1 MAEVVLTN
9 VHKSYGNVVAVK
21 DFSLDI
27 ADEEFVVLVGPS
39 GCGKSTTLRMIAG
52 LEDITGG
59 TIAIGGRVVNDLQ
72 PKDRDIA
79 MVFQNYAL
87 YQHMSVY
94 DNLAFGLRNRRT
106 PQPQIDAAIR
116 RAAKVLSIE
125 PLLDRRPRQLSGGQ
139 QQRVALGRCIV
150 RNPKVFLFDEPLS
163 NLDAQLRAQMRLEL
177 KELRQRV
184 PTTSIFVTHDQVEAM
199 TLGDRIVV
207 MKDGLVQQVGT
218 PLELYRR
225 PVNRFVASFIGSP
238 AMNFFEMTAEGSA
251 DAIRL
256 TTDGLAITLPPARF
270 PDLARNSAVT
280 VGVRPQHLRLGRPE
294 SADQV
299 GLSGALMVTEQLG
312 DEQLL
317 AIRIG
322 GGDIRVAGVD
332 HDARH
337 RHHRGGDSRHGQPA
351 HLRRRD
357 RDRARPRCVVV
368 HPTTWSNAG
377 LTSVGGRELE
387 IPRASYTDP
396 NRPCG
401 SRALAAWHAIAPQC
415 QTGDW
420 LFFPQSR
427 LAQALH
433 VQLLHPLV
441 AEALKP
447 ERSKRSVGLVFDEFG
462 DLGPRLAAA
471 AKLGKRDGHKL
482 AGGVVLR
489 RESQRTPAGFD
500 ALLKALREI
509 ERR

>member
-1 MAEVVLTN
+1 MAEVVLTD
-9 VHKSYGNVVAVK
+9 VHKSYGSVVAVK
-21 DFSLDI
+21 DLSLAI

-39 GCGKSTTLRMIAG
+39 GCGKSTTLRMVAG

-59 TIAIGGRVVNDLQ
+59 TIAIGNRVVNKLQ

-106 PQPQIDAAIR
+106 PKAEIDAAIR
-116 RAAKVLSIE
+116 HAAKVLSIE

-238 AMNFFEMTAEGSA
+238 AMNFFEMTVTGAA
-251 DAIRL
+251 DAIML
-256 TTDGLAITLPPARF
+256 STDGLDLTLPPARF
-270 PDLARNSAVT
+270 PGLARSGPGTGIGTVV

-294 SADQV
+294 GEDQV

-312 DEQLL
+312 DEQVL

-322 GGDIRVAGVD
+322 EADIRVAGVD
-332 HDARH
+332 
-337 RHHRGGDSRHGQPA
+337 P
-351 HLRRRD
+351 
-357 RDRARPRCVVV
+357 
-368 HPTTWSNAG
+368 
-377 LTSVGGRELE
+377 EL
-387 IPRASYTDP
+387 
-396 NRPCG
+396 
-401 SRALAAWHAIAPQC
+401 
-415 QTGDW
+415 
-420 LFFPQSR
+420 R
-427 LAQALH
+427 LASGTTVEVAASLDNLH
-433 VQLLHPLV
+433 V
-441 AEALKP
+441 
-447 ERSKRSVGLVFDEFG
+447 FDG
-462 DLGPRLAAA
+462 ASGA
-471 AKLGKRDGHKL
+471 
-482 AGGVVLR
+482 
-489 RESQRTPAGFD
+489 
-500 ALLKALREI
+500 ALR
-509 ERR
+509 

>member
-9 VHKSYGNVVAVK
+9 IHKSYGHVVAVK
-21 DFSLDI
+21 DLSLAI

-59 TIAIGGRVVNDLQ
+59 TIAIGNRVVNKLQ

-106 PQPQIDAAIR
+106 PKAEIDAAIR

-177 KELRQRV
+177 KELRQRL

-238 AMNFFEMTAEGSA
+238 AMNFFEMTVAGGA
-251 DAIRL
+251 DAVTLRA
-256 TTDGLAITLPPARF
+256 DGLTLALPPARF
-270 PDLARNSAVT
+270 PDVARNGPGSGTVT

-294 SADQV
+294 GAGQV

-312 DEQLL
+312 DEQVL

-322 GGDIRVAGVD
+322 QGDIRVAGVD
-332 HDARH
+332 
-337 RHHRGGDSRHGQPA
+337 PE
-351 HLRRRD
+351 LRF
-357 RDRARPRCVVV
+357 
-368 HPTTWSNAG
+368 
-377 LTSVGGRELE
+377 
-387 IPRASYTDP
+387 ASGTIVDV
-396 NRPCG
+396 
-401 SRALAAWHAIAPQC
+401 AASL
-415 QTGDW
+415 DN
-420 LFFPQSR
+420 
-427 LAQALH
+427 LH
-433 VQLLHPLV
+433 I
-441 AEALKP
+441 
-447 ERSKRSVGLVFDEFG
+447 FD
-462 DLGPRLAAA
+462 
-471 AKLGKRDGHKL
+471 
-482 AGGVVLR
+482 GVSGV
-489 RESQRTPAGFD
+489 
-500 ALLKALREI
+500 ALR
-509 ERR
+509 